1 MKKYLLDTNICVY
14 FLKGLYNLDKKI
26 EKAETENCFV
36 SEITIAELKFGAEN
50 SESQEKNRKTVEEF
64 VSKFTIIPIFN
75 SLDIYAKEKARLRKK
90 GLPLDDF
97 DLLIGATAISNNL
110 TLVTR
115 NVSDFERLKGI
126 EIENWVTGLSM
137 KTADREKWTKLNESE
152 TSINRLTKQ
161 SKTLE
166 SK

>member
-26 EKAETENCFV
+26 GKAETENCFV

-50 SESQEKNRKTVEEF
+50 SEKQEKNRKTVDEF
-64 VSKFTIIPIFN
+64 VNKFTVIPIFN

-90 GLPLDDF
+90 GLQLDDF

-110 TLVTR
+110 ILVTR
-115 NVSDFERLKGI
+115 NVTDFNRLKGI
-126 EIENWVTGLSM
+126 EIEDWVSV
-137 KTADREKWTKLNESE
+137 
-152 TSINRLTKQ
+152 
-161 SKTLE
+161 
-166 SK
+166 